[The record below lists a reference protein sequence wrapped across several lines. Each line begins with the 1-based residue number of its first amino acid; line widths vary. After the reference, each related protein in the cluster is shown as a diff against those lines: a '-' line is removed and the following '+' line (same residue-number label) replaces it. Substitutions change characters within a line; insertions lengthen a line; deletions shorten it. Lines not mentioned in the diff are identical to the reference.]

1 MNNIFNLNASI
12 ICAVFDNS
20 NNLYVATKNNVC
32 LFNSSHF
39 NTYIQTDT
47 IPINTKFNNIK
58 SITNS
63 NGVIYFCDLV
73 IRSDIDIYLN
83 IYKINQLTLTA
94 TLCNSNKRIYSKQFL
109 DNVPTYPSFT
119 DPIIK
124 LDTGLVVNNNIFF
137 INSRLLS
144 SIIIEVSGNPKLIP
158 YSIINNSILTCN
170 INGSNKKTLSNINYI
185 DEYNNKRYL
194 VYGNIAFYNNKY
206 YLFGLTTTYISNS
219 FYNYDVA
226 TDEYSLITQYSTN
239 NEYKFMYINQNI
251 LDSYDSSNIYFVDTS
266 CNDFIYST
274 ITTTGNIYI
283 YETNNINYFINV
295 YNDVGYIKNVYT
307 NALDIITGLISDNKG
322 NAYAIQKNNQ
332 YSSIILLN
340 SSIGVLYKI
349 DYNNG
354 NSKPCFN
361 LYAGSYMYRSFIIID
376 PLKVLFMFDAY
387 LYDKC
392 SAYFNFFTTSDGTG
406 GGCLCLSNDI
416 SYCGIT
422 NSVSLSLGNNPTNLS
437 LLIPS
442 KIWYTYTI
450 QIDANYNV
458 TCSISNSEK
467 NKIKELTPF
476 KLNSLSYNNNYCSFI
491 SSNNNLL
498 IDNIYV
504 LSL

>member
-20 NNLYVATKNNVC
+20 NNLYVATRNNVC

-73 IRSDIDIYLN
+73 IDSDIDIYLN

-94 TLCNSNKRIYSKQFL
+94 TLCNSSNKIYSKQFIRNYPT
-109 DNVPTYPSFT
+109 NVFGASV
-119 DPIIK
+119 DDDLIK
-124 LDTGLVVNNNIFF
+124 LNTGLVVNNNIFF

-144 SIIIEVSGNPKLIP
+144 SIYSFNGDLLP
-158 YSIINNSILTCN
+158 YTSIRKSILTCN

-185 DEYNNKRYL
+185 DEINNKTYL

-206 YLFGLTTTYISNS
+206 YLFGLTTTYISKYLYI
-219 FYNYDVA
+219 YNADDDGYYP
-226 TDEYSLITQYSTN
+226 TPQYSTN
-239 NEYKFMYINQNI
+239 NQYKFMYINQNI
-251 LDSYDSSNIYFVDTS
+251 LDSYDSSNISFVDTS

-332 YSSIILLN
+332 YSSIILLDSN
-340 SSIGVLYKI
+340 IGELYKI
-349 DYNNG
+349 DYYNG
-354 NSKPCFN
+354 NSIPCFN
-361 LYAGSYMYRSFIIID
+361 LYAGSYMYRSFMIID
-376 PLKVLFMFDAY
+376 PLRVFFTFDAY

-422 NSVSLSLGNNPTNLS
+422 NSVSLSLGNNPTDLS
-437 LLIPS
+437 ILIPS
-442 KIWYTYTI
+442 NIWYTYNI
-450 QIDANYNV
+450 RIDASYNV
-458 TCSISNSEK
+458 TCSISNSVKE
-467 NKIKELTPF
+467 KIKELTPF
-476 KLNSLSYNNNYCSFI
+476 KLNPLSYNNNYCSFI

-504 LSL
+504 SSL